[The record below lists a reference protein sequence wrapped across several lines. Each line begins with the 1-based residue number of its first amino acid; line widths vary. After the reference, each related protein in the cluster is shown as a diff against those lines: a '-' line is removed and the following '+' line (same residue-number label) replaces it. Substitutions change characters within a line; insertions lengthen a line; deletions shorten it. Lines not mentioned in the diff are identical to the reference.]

1 MDGHKQVDMGFR
13 PRPSDVVVAV
23 MGMTGSGKSTF
34 VSLCTNEDV
43 EIGHDLH
50 GCTQEVVAYRCQYSS
65 SVDIYLI
72 DTPGFDDTNR
82 SDSDILKTIA
92 EWMTRSYINDI
103 KLSGIIYL
111 HRITDTRVQGTAKKN
126 LFMFKKLCGPSAM
139 KNVLLVTTMWENVLP
154 GDGERRE
161 TDLVNTPDFWGFMLA
176 EGAHIQRHR
185 NTRESAMAL
194 LKKFVKSRKITMN
207 IQAEMVHEHKDLD
220 DTEAGREVL
229 GEMLKERERARQEVL
244 ETQQMMQEALKERDE
259 QSARL
264 LREHQEKMNAKLAKM
279 EEDREK
285 LKVTMEMLHAE
296 KFAKLE
302 KEIERSDKRN
312 DVLQQ
317 KLDDA
322 IGKLKILPPP
332 SSTGAVAGESSRFSS
347 WNTPSWNTFLKSY
360 TNLTL
365 YGSYHYFV
373 GQARNF
379 GSRHI
384 DTWRTKSGEYTKYI
398 AYGSG
403 NSWYRHYHADGQCY
417 SDWSDSLS
425 DAYPKLA
432 KWLENGNEI
441 GCPIQVTL
449 GKRGHFFIR
458 TQKER
463 HYNVSHSIKDD
474 LDEDDWKNVR
484 RLWMGYENTYVAEL
498 FDGTLLW
505 ELESYYPKLERRLL
519 KGVGTPPC
527 KAIRDLALNPKD
539 PESYAIVVTSGSSRI
554 RTDNANMEYDFGEF
568 SKWNLAIMK
577 R

>member
-1 MDGHKQVDMGFR
+1 MKGHKQVDMGFH

-23 MGMTGSGKSTF
+23 MGMTGSGKST
-34 VSLCTNEDV
+34 
-43 EIGHDLH
+43 
-50 GCTQEVVAYRCQYSS
+50 QEVIAYRCQYSS

-92 EWMTRSYINDI
+92 EWMTRSYINNI

-139 KNVLLVTTMWENVLP
+139 KNVLLVTTMWENVQQA
-154 GDGERRE
+154 DGERRE
-161 TDLVNTPDFWGFMLA
+161 IDLVNTPDFWGFMLA
-176 EGAHIQRHR
+176 EGARIQRHK
-185 NTRESAMAL
+185 NTRESAMGL
-194 LKKFVKSRKITMN
+194 LKNFVQSRKITMN

-229 GEMLKERERARQEVL
+229 GEMLRERERARQEVL

-279 EEDREK
+279 EADREK

-302 KEIERSDKRN
+302 KEIERYEKRN
-312 DVLQQ
+312 DALQQ

-322 IGKLKILPPP
+322 IGKLKVLPPP
-332 SSTGAVAGESSRFSS
+332 SSTGAVVGEPSRLSR
-347 WNTPSWNTFLKSY
+347 PSWNTFLKSY

-365 YGSYHYFV
+365 YGSNYYFV
-373 GQARNF
+373 GQGKNF
-379 GSRHI
+379 GSRHSETWTTNSDE
-384 DTWRTKSGEYTKYI
+384 DTRYI

-403 NSWYRHYHADGQCY
+403 DSWYRHYHSNGQCY
-417 SDWSDSLS
+417 SEWSDSLS
-425 DAYPKLA
+425 DAYPRLA
-432 KWLENGNEI
+432 RWLEDGNEV

-449 GKRGHFFIR
+449 GKRGRFFIR
-458 TQKER
+458 TQKQR
-463 HYNVSHSIKDD
+463 YHSVPDSIKDSIGED
-474 LDEDDWKNVR
+474 DDWKNVK
-484 RLWMGYENTYVAEL
+484 RLWMGYEHTYVAEL
-498 FDGTLLW
+498 FDGTLCWALRQ
-505 ELESYYPKLERRLL
+505 YYPKLERRLL
-519 KGVGTPPC
+519 SLNSV
-527 KAIRDLALNPKD
+527 AIRDLALNPKD
-539 PESYAIVVTSGSSRI
+539 PESYAIVVTSGQSRI
-554 RTDNANMEYDFGEF
+554 QTNNAKMERAFEEF
-568 SKWNLAIMK
+568 RKYNLEFMK
-577 R
+577 H